1 MLADELDFVIGVDPH
16 RDSHALGVVEVRSGA
31 VVFESNVDANSGG
44 YVEALRLAQE
54 HARGRRA
61 FAVEGAG
68 SFGAGLARF
77 LQGRGEHV
85 LEVGRLPRERR
96 LGGKTDALD
105 AIRAARSVLSN
116 SKAASPRSTGEREA
130 LRALMTAREGAVT
143 AKRAALCQLRGMLI
157 TTPEPLRSELR
168 PLTRGRLLA
177 RGRNPSRAPARR
189 RTARNLA
196 SPPGCCPAHTTA
208 DRRGTQTRARDRETR
223 AHARTSASRP
233 ARSRAAQCGP
243 GRALLVT
250 PRTAHKRGRVRTP
263 RRCRSD
269 PRLLRPND
277 PLPPRPR
284 RGQET
289 QPSTPPDPRNPAPNP
304 HSDDRLHRAE
314 NPRGQDPPRGQ
325 PLPQAL
331 PRPQPLPTPRTPA
344 TTDLT
349 NIEASNRPP

>member
-31 VVFESNVDANSGG
+31 VVFESSVDANSGG

-54 HARGRRA
+54 HAPGRRA

-177 RGRNPSRAPARR
+177 RLGATRPERRHDAELRGTLLALRAVAKRVQQLTAEERGLAHEIEKLAHTLAPQLLDQPGVGPLSAAQVVLSWSHQGRLTSEAAFARLAGVAPIPACSGQTIRYRLDRGGDRKLNRALHQILVTRR
-189 RTARNLA
+189 RIHTPTIAYIERRIHEGKTPREANRCLKRYLARNLY
-196 SPPGCCPAHTTA
+196 
-208 DRRGTQTRARDRETR
+208 
-223 AHARTSASRP
+223 
-233 ARSRAAQCGP
+233 
-243 GRALLVT
+243 
-250 PRTAHKRGRVRTP
+250 
-263 RRCRSD
+263 
-269 PRLLRPND
+269 RLLEH
-277 PLPPRPR
+277 PPRP
-284 RGQET
+284 T
-289 QPSTPPDPRNPAPNP
+289 
-304 HSDDRLHRAE
+304 
-314 NPRGQDPPRGQ
+314 
-325 PLPQAL
+325 
-331 PRPQPLPTPRTPA
+331 
-344 TTDLT
+344 
-349 NIEASNRPP
+349 